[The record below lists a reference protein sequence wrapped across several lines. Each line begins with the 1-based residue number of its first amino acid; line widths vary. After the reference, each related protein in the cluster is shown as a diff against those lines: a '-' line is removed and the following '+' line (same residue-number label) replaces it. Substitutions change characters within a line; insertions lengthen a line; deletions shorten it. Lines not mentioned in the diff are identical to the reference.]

1 VSRCQKNYGFCSDP
15 NRSIQKN
22 FNKALKNA
30 PSPLYLQPKN
40 LTFHNLCKD
49 NKLPPGTRQ
58 LLGLNLKFC
67 LSSSNISNNIN
78 KTVLQMAR
86 SIRTS
91 YYLEQQGMH
100 SEVNYEKQIYVKL
113 RNWHPPPAPIE
124 TEDKITSFEKQLKE
138 KQLKLQE
145 KHKKNNLINLTPI
158 QLNLMK
164 QLKANN
170 NVIVKPTDKNLGPAI
185 MDTKLYIEQVL
196 NQHLLTDTYK
206 QLSKEEANNKY
217 ELLKC
222 SLKELVSQSQH
233 NLSKQEMT
241 YFQRSLLLCCRL
253 PIFYG
258 LPKVHKT
265 PITLQPVMGSCGNFL
280 SIFSNW
286 LDYKMKE

>member
-1 VSRCQKNYGFCSDP
+1 
-15 NRSIQKN
+15 
-22 FNKALKNA
+22 
-30 PSPLYLQPKN
+30 
-40 LTFHNLCKD
+40 
-49 NKLPPGTRQ
+49 
-58 LLGLNLKFC
+58 
-67 LSSSNISNNIN
+67 
-78 KTVLQMAR
+78 MAR

-91 YYLEQQGMH
+91 YYLEQRGIH
-100 SEVNYEKQIYVKL
+100 SDENYKKQIYVKL

-241 YFQRSLLLCCRL
+241 YFQRSLLLRCRL

-258 LPKVHKT
+258 LPKVH
-265 PITLQPVMGSCGNFL
+265 
-280 SIFSNW
+280 
-286 LDYKMKE
+286 